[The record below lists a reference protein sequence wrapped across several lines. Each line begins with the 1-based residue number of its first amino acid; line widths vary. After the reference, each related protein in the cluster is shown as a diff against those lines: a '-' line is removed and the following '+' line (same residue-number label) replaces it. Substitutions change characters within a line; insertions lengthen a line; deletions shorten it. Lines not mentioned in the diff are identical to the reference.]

1 MALISVK
8 NVYLGFGSPALLDD
22 ITLQI
27 KPGEKI
33 GLVGR
38 NGSGKSTLVKLI
50 QGDLLPDQGNIWH
63 KQGLK
68 TASIPQDVPLTISGT
83 VFTVVAQGLGE
94 KSRALAEYQ
103 EISQTLS
110 DHTSQDLLKRQTQ
123 LQQVLDATNGWQL
136 HQDVED
142 VLSRMELSGT
152 EKFENLSAGLKRRV
166 LLARALVT
174 GPDVLLLDE
183 PTNHLDLDAIA
194 WLEAF
199 LLRWDKTLLVITH
212 DRMFLSKLATRI
224 IELDRGHLS
233 SWSCNYPTYIK
244 RRQEALEAEDK
255 QNARFDKKRSKEEVW
270 IRQGIKARRTRNEG
284 RVRVLQKMRAEVQ
297 NRRQRVGTVRMRA
310 QEAQRTGRLV
320 METEK
325 IEFSYKDQAVI
336 RDFFTVVMRGDK
348 VGIIGPNG
356 AGKTT
361 LLRILT
367 GELAPS
373 SGKVRHGVKLEVAYF
388 DQLRSKLDENK
399 TVQENIGDG
408 NDMLTINGTKRHIIS
423 YLKDFLFSPE
433 RSRTPV
439 HILSGGE
446 KNRLLLARLFLKPS
460 NVLVLDE
467 PTNDLDTETLEML
480 EELLLDYKGTVLL
493 VSHDRMFLNHVVTS
507 TLVFEGHG
515 RVNEYVGGYDD
526 WLSQRRQ
533 DTDAKIKTK
542 KDKPRKNETASGLKQ
557 PQKLGY
563 MEKRELDALPRR
575 IEELEAEQ
583 KNLYEQ
589 MADPEFYKQ
598 KSRRIG
604 RLRERS
610 GELEK
615 ELELAYKRWEA
626 LEGDRKS
633 LSRDWGAE

>member
-1 MALISVK
+1 MALISIK
-8 NVYLGFGSPALLDD
+8 NVRLGFGSPLLLDG
-22 ITLQI
+22 INLQI
-27 KPGEKI
+27 GPGEKI
-33 GLVGR
+33 GLIGR
-38 NGSGKSTLVKLI
+38 NGSGKSTFVKLI

-63 KQGLK
+63 RQGLK
-68 TASIPQDVPLTISGT
+68 TAGIPQDVPDTISGT
-83 VFTVVAQGLGE
+83 VFTVVALGLGE

-110 DHTSQDLLKRQTQ
+110 NHVSRDLLKRQAQ
-123 LQQVLDATNGWQL
+123 LQQILDANDGWRL

-142 VLSRMELSGT
+142 IISRMDLSGA

-194 WLEAF
+194 WLENF
-199 LLRWDKTLLVITH
+199 LLNWDKTLLFITH
-212 DRMFLSKLATRI
+212 DRMFLSRLATRI
-224 IELDRGHLS
+224 IELDRGQLS
-233 SWSCNYPTYIK
+233 SWSCDYQTYIK

-284 RVRVLQKMRAEVQ
+284 RVRALRKMRAEVKK
-297 NRRQRVGTVRMRA
+297 RRQRLGTVRMRA

-320 METEK
+320 MEAQK
-325 IEFSYKDQAVI
+325 VEFFFENRMII
-336 RDFFTVVMRGDK
+336 RDFATTVMRGDK

-373 SGKVRHGVKLEVAYF
+373 GGDIRHGVKLETAYF
-388 DQLRSKLDENK
+388 DQLRRRLDESK
-399 TVQENIGDG
+399 TVQENISDG
-408 NDMLTINGTKRHIIS
+408 NDILMINGTKRHVIS

-446 KNRLLLARLFLKPS
+446 KNRLLLARLFLRPS

-467 PTNDLDTETLEML
+467 PTNDLDAETLEIL
-480 EELLLDYKGTVLL
+480 EELLLEYKGTVLL
-493 VSHDRMFLNHVVTS
+493 VSHDRMFLNNVVTS
-507 TLVFEGHG
+507 TLVFEGDG
-515 RVNEYVGGYDD
+515 RINEYVGGYDD
-526 WLSQRRQ
+526 WLSQRSR
-533 DTDAKIKTK
+533 DADPEIKIKK
-542 KDKPRKNETASGLKQ
+542 ERPRKNGKSSGLKQ
-557 PQKLGY
+557 PKKLGY
-563 MEKRELDALPRR
+563 MEKRELEALPRR
-575 IEELEAEQ
+575 IEELESEQ
-583 KNLYEQ
+583 KDLYEK

-598 KSRRIG
+598 KGAGVIQI
-604 RLRERS
+604 REKAS
-610 GELEK
+610 QLEK
-615 ELELAYKRWEA
+615 ELESAYERWET
-626 LEGDRKS
+626 LEAIDT
-633 LSRDWGAE
+633 LN

>member
-1 MALISVK
+1 MALISIK
-8 NVYLGFGSPALLDD
+8 NVRLGFGSPLLLDG
-22 ITLQI
+22 INLQI
-27 KPGEKI
+27 GPGEKI
-33 GLVGR
+33 GLIGR
-38 NGSGKSTLVKLI
+38 NGSGKSTFVKLI

-63 KQGLK
+63 RQGLK
-68 TASIPQDVPLTISGT
+68 TAGIPQDVPDTISGT
-83 VFTVVAQGLGE
+83 VFTVVALGLGE

-110 DHTSQDLLKRQTQ
+110 NHVSRDLLKRQAQ
-123 LQQVLDATNGWQL
+123 LQQILDANDGWRL

-142 VLSRMELSGT
+142 IISRMDLSGA

-194 WLEAF
+194 WLENF
-199 LLRWDKTLLVITH
+199 LLNWDKTLLFITH
-212 DRMFLSKLATRI
+212 DRMFLSWLATRI
-224 IELDRGHLS
+224 IELDRGQLS
-233 SWSCNYPTYIK
+233 SWSCDYQTYIK

-284 RVRVLQKMRAEVQ
+284 RVRALRKMRAEVKK
-297 NRRQRVGTVRMRA
+297 RRQRLGTVRMRA

-320 METEK
+320 MEAQK
-325 IEFSYKDQAVI
+325 VEFFFENRMII
-336 RDFFTVVMRGDK
+336 RDFATTVMRGDK

-373 SGKVRHGVKLEVAYF
+373 GGDIRHGVKLETAYF
-388 DQLRSKLDENK
+388 DQLRRRLDESK
-399 TVQENIGDG
+399 TVQENISDG
-408 NDMLTINGTKRHIIS
+408 NDILMINGTKRHVIS

-446 KNRLLLARLFLKPS
+446 KNRLLLARLFLRPS

-467 PTNDLDTETLEML
+467 PTNDLDAETLEIL
-480 EELLLDYKGTVLL
+480 EELLLEYKGTVLL
-493 VSHDRMFLNHVVTS
+493 VSHDRMFLNNVVTS
-507 TLVFEGHG
+507 TLVFEGDG
-515 RVNEYVGGYDD
+515 RINEYVGGYDD
-526 WLSQRRQ
+526 WLSQRSR
-533 DTDAKIKTK
+533 DADPEIKIKK
-542 KDKPRKNETASGLKQ
+542 ERPRKNGKSSGLKQ
-557 PQKLGY
+557 PKKLGY
-563 MEKRELDALPRR
+563 MEKRELEALPRR
-575 IEELEAEQ
+575 IEELESEQ
-583 KNLYEQ
+583 KDLYEK

-598 KSRRIG
+598 KGAGVIQI
-604 RLRERS
+604 REKAS
-610 GELEK
+610 QLEK
-615 ELELAYKRWEA
+615 ELESAYERWET
-626 LEGDRKS
+626 LEAIDT
-633 LSRDWGAE
+633 LN

>member
-1 MALISVK
+1 MALISIK
-8 NVYLGFGSPALLDD
+8 NVRLGFGTPLLLDG
-22 ITLQI
+22 INLQI
-27 KPGEKI
+27 GPGEKI
-33 GLVGR
+33 GLIGR
-38 NGSGKSTLVKLI
+38 NGSGKSTFVKLI

-63 KQGLK
+63 RKGLK
-68 TASIPQDVPLTISGT
+68 TAGIPQDVPDTISGT
-83 VFTVVAQGLGE
+83 VFTVVALGLGE

-110 DHTSQDLLKRQTQ
+110 NHVSPDLLERQAQ
-123 LQQVLDATNGWQL
+123 LQQILDTSDGWRL

-142 VLSRMELSGT
+142 IISRMDLSGT

-174 GPDVLLLDE
+174 DPDVLLLDE

-194 WLEAF
+194 WLENF
-199 LLRWDKTLLVITH
+199 LLNRDKTLLFITH

-224 IELDRGHLS
+224 IELDRGQLS
-233 SWSCNYPTYIK
+233 SWSCDYRTYIK
-244 RRQEALEAEDK
+244 RRQESLEAEDK
-255 QNARFDKKRSKEEVW
+255 QNARFDKKRSKEETW

-284 RVRVLQKMRAEVQ
+284 RVRALKKMRAEVKK
-297 NRRQRVGTVRMRA
+297 RRQRLGTVRMRA

-320 METEK
+320 MEARK
-325 IEFSYKDQAVI
+325 VEFFFENRMII
-336 RDFFTVVMRGDK
+336 RDFATTVMRGDK

-373 SGKVRHGVKLEVAYF
+373 NGVIRHGVKLETAYF
-388 DQLRSKLDENK
+388 DQLRAKLDENK
-399 TVQENIGDG
+399 TVQENISNG
-408 NDMLTINGTKRHIIS
+408 NDILMINGAKRHVIS

-467 PTNDLDTETLEML
+467 PTNDLDAETLEIL
-480 EELLLDYKGTVLL
+480 EELLLEYKGTVLL
-493 VSHDRMFLNHVVTS
+493 VSHDRMFLNNVVTS
-507 TLVFEGHG
+507 TLVFEGNG

-526 WLSQRRQ
+526 WISQRSRDVDPEIKIKKDRPRNNGKPSGLSQS
-533 DTDAKIKTK
+533 K
-542 KDKPRKNETASGLKQ
+542 
-557 PQKLGY
+557 KLGY
-563 MEKRELDALPRR
+563 MEKRELEALPRR
-575 IEELEAEQ
+575 IEELESEQ
-583 KNLYEQ
+583 KDLYEK

-598 KSRRIG
+598 KGAGVIQI
-604 RLRERS
+604 REKAS
-610 GELEK
+610 QLEK
-615 ELELAYKRWEA
+615 ALESAYERWET
-626 LEGDRKS
+626 LEAIDT
-633 LSRDWGAE
+633 LN

>member
-8 NVYLGFGSPALLDD
+8 NVRLGFGSPALLDD

-50 QGDLLPDQGNIWH
+50 QGDILPDQGNIWH
-63 KQGLK
+63 QQGLK
-68 TASIPQDVPLTISGT
+68 TAGIPQDVPLTISGT
-83 VFTVVAQGLGE
+83 VFTVVARGLGE

-103 EISQTLS
+103 DVSQALS
-110 DHTSQDLLKRQTQ
+110 DHTSQNLLKRQTQ
-123 LQQVLDATNGWQL
+123 LQQMLDATNGWRL

-142 VLSRMELSGT
+142 ILSRMELSGA
-152 EKFENLSAGLKRRV
+152 EKFETLSAGLKRRV
-166 LLARALVT
+166 LLARALVA

-199 LLRWDKTLLVITH
+199 LLGWDKTLLFITH

-284 RVRVLQKMRAEVQ
+284 RVRDLQKMRTEVQ
-297 NRRQRVGTVRMRA
+297 KRRQRVGTVRMRA

-320 METEK
+320 MEAEK
-325 IEFSYKDQAVI
+325 IEFSYKDQAVV
-336 RDFFTVVMRGDK
+336 RDFATVVMRGDK

-526 WLSQRRQ
+526 WLAQRCQ
-533 DTDAKIKTK
+533 DADAKIKTK
-542 KDKPRKNETASGLKQ
+542 KNKPKKTEAAAGLKQ
-557 PQKLGY
+557 TKKLGY
-563 MEKRELDALPRR
+563 MEKRELEALPRR
-575 IEELEAEQ
+575 IEKLEAEQ
-583 KNLYEQ
+583 KKLYEQ
-589 MADPEFYKQ
+589 MADPEVYKQ
-598 KSRRIG
+598 KGEGLVRS
-604 RLRERS
+604 RERS
-610 GELEK
+610 GEIEK
-615 ELELAYKRWEA
+615 ELELAYERWEA
-626 LEGDRKS
+626 LEAINTPS
-633 LSRDWGAE
+633 

>member
-8 NVYLGFGSPALLDD
+8 NVYLGFGNPALLDD

-27 KPGEKI
+27 NPGEKI

-50 QGDLLPDQGNIWH
+50 QGDLLPDRGNIWH
-63 KQGLK
+63 QQGLK
-68 TASIPQDVPLTISGT
+68 TAGIPQDVPLTVSGT
-83 VFTVVAQGLGE
+83 VFSVVAHGLGE

-103 EISQTLS
+103 DISQLLS
-110 DHTSQDLLKRQTQ
+110 DHTNQDLLKRQTQ

-136 HQDVED
+136 QQDVED
-142 VLSRMELSGT
+142 ILSRMALSGA
-152 EKFENLSAGLKRRV
+152 EKFESLSAGLKRRV

-199 LLRWDKTLLVITH
+199 LLSWDKTLLFITH

-255 QNARFDKKRSKEEVW
+255 QNTRFDKKRSKEEVW

-284 RVRVLQKMRAEVQ
+284 RVRVLEKMRAEVQ
-297 NRRQRVGTVRMRA
+297 KRRQKVGTVRMRA

-320 METEK
+320 MEAEK

-336 RDFFTVVMRGDK
+336 RDFATVVMRGDK

-367 GELAPS
+367 GELTPS

-408 NDMLTINGTKRHIIS
+408 NDMLTINGTQRHIIS

-493 VSHDRMFLNHVVTS
+493 VSHDRMFLNNVVTS
-507 TLVFEGHG
+507 TLVFEGNG
-515 RVNEYVGGYDD
+515 RINEYVGGYDD
-526 WLSQRRQ
+526 WLAQRSL
-533 DTDAKIKTK
+533 DTDAKIKPK
-542 KDKPRKNETASGLKQ
+542 KNKPRKNEAAAGLKQ
-557 PQKLGY
+557 PKKIGY
-563 MEKRELDALPRR
+563 MEKRELDALPLR
-575 IEELEAEQ
+575 IEKLEAEQ
-583 KNLYEQ
+583 KNLFDQ
-589 MADPEFYKQ
+589 MADPELYKQ
-598 KSRRIG
+598 KGEGIDRI
-604 RLRERS
+604 RARS

-615 ELELAYKRWEA
+615 ELESAYKRWEV
-626 LEGDRKS
+626 LEAINTFD
-633 LSRDWGAE
+633 